1 MGSFQ
6 ILGIARTKTNNEIGN
21 TERPVLVQPVTSSKS
36 TAQDKLL
43 KIEFETNP
51 LNLQADYRVK
61 VQAQSLEIKY
71 DAVGNLFSF
80 SN

>member
-21 TERPVLVQPVTSSKS
+21 TERPILVQPATPFQS
-36 TAQDKLL
+36 TAENKLL
-43 KIEFETNP
+43 RIEFETNP
-51 LNLQADYRVK
+51 LNIQADYRVK

-71 DAVGNLFSF
+71 DAVRNSF
-80 SN
+80 F